1 MLSQPLTAASPM
13 AWILAIA
20 AAIAYALPALATQHL
35 QETGARH
42 CLRLAWAL
50 HALFLGWGLLGE
62 FPRFGFAPAL
72 SITAWL
78 VLTVYVVEQQLYP
91 QLSSRWP
98 LSIMGSLAVLLAVV
112 FPGSP
117 LHVDA
122 SPWLPLH
129 LALGIASYGL
139 FAAAVVHAAL
149 MSHAERQM
157 RQGADHEGGLPLLT
171 LERLTFRFVG
181 AGFILLTATLAAGW
195 FFGEQLYGKSW
206 VWNHKSVFSLLSWVA
221 FAVLLF
227 GRNRFGWRGQ
237 SAVRVLYIG
246 AIFLL
251 LAYVGSRF
259 VAEVL
264 LERIA

>member
-1 MLSQPLTAASPM
+1 M

-35 QETGARH
+35 QEKGARH

-157 RQGADHEGGLPLLT
+157 RQGADHDGGLPLLT
-171 LERLTFRFVG
+171 LERLTFRFVI
-181 AGFILLTATLAAGW
+181 AGFVLLTATLLAGW
-195 FFGEQLYGKSW
+195 LSCETLY
-206 VWNHKSVFSLLSWVA
+206 
-221 FAVLLF
+221 
-227 GRNRFGWRGQ
+227 RQ
-237 SAVRVLYIG
+237 TCP
-246 AIFLL
+246 
-251 LAYVGSRF
+251 
-259 VAEVL
+259 
-264 LERIA
+264 